1 MVTYLEEP
9 YFFNEW
15 YGFLY
20 YRNDS
25 ANTFVMEKNL
35 AGCHGLK
42 VVNHK
47 VSGSSSSSKITVAE
61 KIILAPG
68 EHKIYILKRTLEQN
82 KFIPLGKVLPSPDSK
97 K

>member
-25 ANTFVMEKNL
+25 AMTFVMEKNL

-47 VSGSSSSSKITVAE
+47 VSSKSTVVE

-82 KFIPLGKVLPSPDSK
+82 KFIPLGKVLPSPDK
-97 K
+97 KN